1 LDVGE
6 NTNLPL
12 PKELSSGILTKIVA
26 WLRKVCKILKQILV
40 EGEKNKKYNESLK
53 VCDGTLRDGSLL
65 LMSGNEFTTIH
76 LI

>member
-12 PKELSSGILTKIVA
+12 PKELSSGTLTKIVA

-40 EGEKNKKYNESLK
+40 EGEKKKN
-53 VCDGTLRDGSLL
+53 TMRA
-65 LMSGNEFTTIH
+65 
-76 LI
+76 